1 MAKELIFTLN
11 GSEYAASPSKLE
23 RKKIYGWSAMVAT
36 DKDGAVCSSAYLY
49 PDASLL
55 IPQGGLKQAIIDEE
69 GKWVEKTMLKA
80 FDQNNQTLPIYASSF
95 DTPIVLDKVVGIEE
109 FLDNEWESVYQL
121 FNSTLAEQIGDMIY
135 TFPFIYKE
143 GVNRND
149 GYLLNTPTGLFLF
162 AGGKQTFELLTLA
175 DQTSID
181 ELEENMDDIDELD
194 FSMF

>member
-1 MAKELIFTLN
+1 
-11 GSEYAASPSKLE
+11 
-23 RKKIYGWSAMVAT
+23 
-36 DKDGAVCSSAYLY
+36 
-49 PDASLL
+49 
-55 IPQGGLKQAIIDEE
+55 
-69 GKWVEKTMLKA
+69 MLKA